1 MIQSRM
7 GCVWPWE
14 GRGMELNDDLTER
27 ALKKVAFAFPLV
39 LAAGDC
45 VSGAC
50 GLREFPRITLIRFGS

>member
-1 MIQSRM
+1 
-7 GCVWPWE
+7 
-14 GRGMELNDDLTER
+14 MELNDDLTER

-50 GLREFPRITLIRFGS
+50 GLREFPRITLIRFWG